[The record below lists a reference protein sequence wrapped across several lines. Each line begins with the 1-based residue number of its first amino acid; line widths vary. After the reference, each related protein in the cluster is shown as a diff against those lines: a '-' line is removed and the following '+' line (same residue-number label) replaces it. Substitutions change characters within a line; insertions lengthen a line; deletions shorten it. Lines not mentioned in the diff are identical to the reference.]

1 MEPPCY
7 TKPTRVLGSEYI
19 RGRFSERLRDL
30 DEQKARYFLRLFGD
44 VSLVA
49 ASVGNLF
56 QGYADRHLSAGGRFL
71 IRSLDTKVDDSIHL
85 SPRPIYL
92 FRDLSECT
100 SSAVYYRPQAKNFA
114 CIDSL
119 IPEVG
124 YFQITISQKR
134 DISIERNEEN

>member
-7 TKPTRVLGSEYI
+7 TKSTRVLGSEYI

-71 IRSLDTKVDDSIHL
+71 IRSLDTEVDDSIDL
-85 SPRPIYL
+85 SPRPIYYL
-92 FRDLSECT
+92 ETFQNAQILLSI
-100 SSAVYYRPQAKNFA
+100 
-114 CIDSL
+114 IDHKQKILHAL
-119 IPEVG
+119 IHL
-124 YFQITISQKR
+124 SQR
-134 DISIERNEEN
+134 